1 MGWFGNQDLSAKFG
15 IVLGGAI
22 FIVLSAGLIKVWLN
36 KRKLARNIKIE
47 ELEKAN
53 STQERLN
60 VEELGEGDLFG
71 VRAIERGFF
80 GGVSQSRS
88 NSPAQSMFGPP
99 STTAVDLTETSRA
112 LEAIRGPSAASSSQI
127 SLSSHSSEVSAPK
140 SIKHKPSP
148 LRLQPSEAEIRR
160 SALPNV
166 GGSYIPPSPIK
177 EVRPQFN
184 SVEVQFGRPS
194 VSESPPSRSRSEEE
208 VSQLH
213 YQGEVPRNFMF
224 LAGQHSSVRSQ
235 AGSIYGS
242 AETSPQNQA
251 KIPKLPTAPAP
262 THVFGFPPRFSGRSR
277 STSPEED
284 SSSSDRSSTSSP
296 ELPVPAIP
304 SPYKTSYQPTTHLE
318 QEPRQ
323 PNTKPRSYQPTQ
335 PSEPESQP
343 DFYTHYREP
352 SVANSILTTRTSILD
367 DPSLSRSG
375 SVNPVRGRPAYKSNS
390 RTPSA
395 TYTHGQISRT
405 HDSLRMS
412 RKASLQTQER
422 RISRDRDQMHYDPT
436 LSSGSAVRN
445 RSGSVQ
451 GRAVDFD
458 RPRESPFSNANA
470 IVGSEHGRQESYSS
484 VSTASSRESSREGRG
499 RSGSVGDEEWRGR
512 GRWRSTVGETIVEV
526 LTPMTSRGQRFD
538 ASDLV

>member
-36 KRKLARNIKIE
+36 KRKLARNIQIE

-88 NSPAQSMFGPP
+88 NSPAQSMFGSP

-112 LEAIRGPSAASSSQI
+112 LEAMRGPSAASSSEI
-127 SLSSHSSEVSAPK
+127 SLSRRSSEVSAPK

-177 EVRPQFN
+177 EVQPQ
-184 SVEVQFGRPS
+184 SDSIAVQFGRTS
-194 VSESPPSRSRSEEE
+194 ASESPPSRTRSEEE

-224 LAGQHSSVRSQ
+224 LAGQHASVRSQ

-242 AETSPQNQA
+242 AEPSPQNQA
-251 KIPKLPTAPAP
+251 KIPKIPTAPAP
-262 THVFGFPPRFSGRSR
+262 THVFGFPSRLSGRPR
-277 STSPEED
+277 STSSEEE
-284 SSSSDRSSTSSP
+284 SSSSDRFSSSSP

-304 SPYKTSYQPTTHLE
+304 SPYKISYQPTTLLE
-318 QEPRQ
+318 QES
-323 PNTKPRSYQPTQ
+323 NSKPRSYQPTQ
-335 PSEPESQP
+335 PSESEPQS

-375 SVNPVRGRPAYKSNS
+375 SVNVRGRPAYKSNS

-395 TYTHGQISRT
+395 AYTHGQISRT

-412 RKASLQTQER
+412 RKASLQTQEH
-422 RISRDRDQMHYDPT
+422 RISRERDQMHYDPT
-436 LSSGSAVRN
+436 LSSGPAVRN

-470 IVGSEHGRQESYSS
+470 IAGSEHDRQESYSS

-499 RSGSVGDEEWRGR
+499 RSGSVGEEEWRGR
-512 GRWRSTVGETIVEV
+512 GRGRSVVGETIVEV

>member
-112 LEAIRGPSAASSSQI
+112 LEAIRAPSAASSSQI

-166 GGSYIPPSPIK
+166 GGSYIPPAPIK
-177 EVRPQFN
+177 EDRPQLN
-184 SVEVQFGRPS
+184 SVEVQFSRPS
-194 VSESPPSRSRSEEE
+194 VSESPPSRGRSEEE

-242 AETSPQNQA
+242 AEPSPQNQA
-251 KIPKLPTAPAP
+251 KIPKLPKAPAP
-262 THVFGFPPRFSGRSR
+262 THVFGSPPRLSGRSR
-277 STSPEED
+277 STFPEED
-284 SSSSDRSSTSSP
+284 SSSSDCSSTSSP

-323 PNTKPRSYQPTQ
+323 PNTKHRSYQPTQ
-335 PSEPESQP
+335 PSEPESQS

-352 SVANSILTTRTSILD
+352 SVANSILTARTSILD

-395 TYTHGQISRT
+395 AYTHGQISRT

-412 RKASLQTQER
+412 RNASLQTQER
-422 RISRDRDQMHYDPT
+422 RILRDRDQMHYDPT

-470 IVGSEHGRQESYSS
+470 IVGSEHGRQESDST

-512 GRWRSTVGETIVEV
+512 GRARSTVGETIVEV